1 MSGEDYYW
9 SNEGALENIGADIRL
24 NVKLLGTRD
33 WSWEAGLSA
42 ATYRNRITSLPDGDF
57 TTQLYG
63 GEVLTAV
70 GRPAGVF
77 YGYRTAGVYAT
88 TAEAEA
94 AGLYNVLSTGS
105 RSYFGAGDV
114 IFVNQDNDPAIDDR
128 DKVVIGNPNPDL
140 YGNLFTTVGYR
151 RLTLDAQLGYSWGN
165 DIYNYLR
172 RQLESGSNFFN
183 QTTALNRRWTCEG
196 QQTDIPRATFGDPMG
211 NARFSDRWIEDG
223 SYLRLRRVTLSYRLP
238 VSSIWMQ
245 GLTVWVTGN
254 NLFTLT
260 NYLGADPESS
270 VSNSV
275 LSQGIDAGLL
285 AQGRSLL
292 IGLKLNL

>member
-1 MSGEDYYW
+1 V
-9 SNEGALENIGADIRL
+9 NLRLIGS
-24 NVKLLGTRD
+24 RD
-33 WSWEAGLSA
+33 WLWEAGFSA

-57 TTQLYG
+57 TTTLYG

-70 GRPAGVF
+70 GQPAGVF

-105 RSYFGAGDV
+105 RSNFGAGDV

-140 YGNLFTTVGYR
+140 YGNIFTTVGYR
-151 RLTLDAQLGYSWGN
+151 RLTLDAQMGYSWGN
-165 DIYNYLR
+165 DVYNYLR
-172 RQLESGSNFFN
+172 RQLESGSTFFN
-183 QTTALNRRWTCEG
+183 QTTALSRRWTCEG

-238 VSSIWMQ
+238 VNSIWMQ

-260 NYLGADPESS
+260 NYLGSDPESS

-285 AQGRSLL
+285 AQGRSILV
-292 IGLKLNL
+292 GLKLNL

>member
-1 MSGEDYYW
+1 
-9 SNEGALENIGADIRL
+9 
-24 NVKLLGTRD
+24 
-33 WSWEAGLSA
+33 
-42 ATYRNRITSLPDGDF
+42 
-57 TTQLYG
+57 
-63 GEVLTAV
+63 VLTAV
-70 GRPAGVF
+70 GHPAGVF
-77 YGYRTAGVYAT
+77 YGYRTAGVFAT

-94 AGLYNVLSTGS
+94 AGLYNVLTTGS

-114 IFVNQDNDPAIDDR
+114 IFVNQDDDPAIDDR
-128 DKVVIGNPNPDL
+128 DKVIIGDPNPDL
-140 YGNLFTTVGYR
+140 YGTLFTTVGWK

-183 QTTALNRRWTCEG
+183 QTTALNRRWIGEG

-238 VSSIWMQ
+238 VNSIWMQ
-245 GLTVWVTGN
+245 GLTLWVTGN

-260 NYLGADPESS
+260 RYLGADPESS
-270 VSNSV
+270 VSGSV
-275 LSQGIDAGLL
+275 LSQGIDVGML
-285 AQGRSLL
+285 AQGRSVLV
-292 IGLKLNL
+292 GLKLNL